1 MISVKCDIF
10 QVANEGRG
18 EERVRGEERR
28 QKRRGEKKRR
38 NIEKVGE
45 DRKRR
50 EKGPLIHR

>member
-45 DRKRR
+45 ERKRR